1 MTDTRRTR
9 SPEERRRRWNRG
21 LWLAFAVV
29 LATQLWPVRELGNQ
43 LEPFVG
49 PLPLTVAWHLA
60 AVGVWIVIYLLWMS
74 RVWTPEAAELEE
86 AGLTGAANAVSG
98 ASEQR
103 PGRQDAEREV
113 R

>member
-1 MTDTRRTR
+1 MTDTARAH

-21 LWLAFAVV
+21 LWLAFAIV

-60 AVGVWIVIYLLWMS
+60 AVTVWIVIYLLWMT
-74 RVWTPEAAELEE
+74 RVWTPEAARLEE
-86 AGLTGAANAVSG
+86 AGLTGATNVASG
-98 ASEQR
+98 GPEQPPRR
-103 PGRQDAEREV
+103 PDADGEV